1 MAGSQVHSS
10 TLGLI
15 LVLPVSYGPVFD
27 GHGST
32 SVFGSSFRQGCVPAD
47 GCAVDR
53 ASAWAGPGP
62 FPSAHPHG
70 GGGWRC
76 QSAVHLSDRI
86 DFGSGMSRRLLLPS
100 RPTPFR
106 SQVMTF
112 VHQEGGLRRIT
123 NRTLGN
129 AKTRSGSTGGLRKR
143 PSSLGWLVGRESETL
158 VGDGQRCIRCGS
170 DED

>member
-1 MAGSQVHSS
+1 MVMDLHLYLGVPFVRVAFQRMAAQL
-10 TLGLI
+10 TEPALG
-15 LVLPVSYGPVFD
+15 
-27 GHGST
+27 
-32 SVFGSSFRQGCVPAD
+32 R
-47 GCAVDR
+47 DR
-53 ASAWAGPGP
+53 GRSHRPIP
-62 FPSAHPHG
+62 TT
-70 GGGWRC
+70 GGWRC

-106 SQVMTF
+106 IQVMTF

-129 AKTRSGSTGGLRKR
+129 AKTRSGSTGGLRRR